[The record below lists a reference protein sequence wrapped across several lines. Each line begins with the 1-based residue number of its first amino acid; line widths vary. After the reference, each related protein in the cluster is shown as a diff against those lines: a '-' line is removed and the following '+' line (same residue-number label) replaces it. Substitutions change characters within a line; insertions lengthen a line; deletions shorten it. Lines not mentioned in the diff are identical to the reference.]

1 MGCTARGGDSI
12 HLKKR
17 LLALIAA
24 AAVLV
29 VSAVAIVSLRG
40 DDKPEITNDVPGETE
55 QPASTPHTVYR
66 PVIDELRSEFVH
78 KYVVHAAP
86 HSGSDDAANDA
97 DSGSDAG
104 DNDDTGGSDDQDDQ
118 SGSDSDDG
126 APGNSGDGKKHGL
139 ERAIEVHEINL
150 AKKQAQVD
158 EKGVGDAGNG
168 HGLENSLEHLQENL
182 AKHSAG
188 GDAGA
193 ELDHGNNGHG
203 QAKGN

>member
-29 VSAVAIVSLRG
+29 ISAVAIVSLNG
-40 DDKPEITNDVPGETE
+40 DDKPEITNDVPGENE
-55 QPASTPHTVYR
+55 QPASTPQTAYR
-66 PVIDELRSEFVH
+66 PVIEEKEFDH
-78 KYVVHAAP
+78 KYVVPAAG
-86 HSGSDDAANDA
+86 SGSEGGSDDSADDA
-97 DSGSDAG
+97 DDGSDAG
-104 DNDDTGGSDDQDDQ
+104 DNDDTGSSDDQ

-126 APGNSGDGKKHGL
+126 APGNSGDDKKHGL
-139 ERAIEVHEINL
+139 ERALEVHEINL
-150 AKKQAQVD
+150 AKKQAQVE
-158 EKGVGDAGNG
+158 EKGLSDNGNGDG

-182 AKHSAG
+182 AKHTAA
-188 GDAGA
+188 DAGA